1 MMKTCVLASGSEGN
15 CTYIE
20 TDTHKILV
28 DLGTNVKY
36 IKQKLTEIG
45 VSLDEIEYVIISH
58 VHDDH
63 VKALKTFI
71 KNYNATIFV
80 TRLMFQELSCLQEYP
95 NIVIYDEDIYLDELT
110 IGVIKTSHDTS
121 DSRNFI
127 FTSQRKSVA
136 YITDTGY
143 LNQKYFKQLS
153 NLNVY
158 LFESNHDVE
167 MLMNGPYPT
176 WLKNRVVGPVGHLS
190 NKDASVYLAKLIG
203 PETNKVVLMH
213 LSKHNNTEDIALET
227 LQNTFKEYD
236 IEFSNVSCARQ
247 KEKSELI
254 EL

>member
-1 MMKTCVLASGSEGN
+1 MKACVLASGSEGN

-20 TDTHKILV
+20 TENHKILV

-36 IKQKLTEIG
+36 IKEKLDEIG
-45 VSLDEIEYVIISH
+45 VSLEDIEYVIISH
-58 VHDDH
+58 VHGDH

-80 TRLMFQELSCLQEYP
+80 TRLMFQELPYLQEHP
-95 NIVIYDEDIYLDELT
+95 NIIIYEDDIYLDGLT
-110 IGVIKTSHDTS
+110 INVIKTSHDAS

-127 FTSQRKSVA
+127 FTSKRKSVA

-143 LNQKYFKQLS
+143 LNQKYFKLLS

-203 PETNKVVLMH
+203 PETSKVILMH

-227 LQNTFKEYD
+227 LYSTFKEYD
-236 IEFSNVSCARQ
+236 VEFANVSCAKQ

>member
-1 MMKTCVLASGSEGN
+1 MKTCVLASGSEGN

-20 TDTHKILV
+20 TNNLKILV

-36 IKQKLTEIG
+36 ISERLSELNIKLE
-45 VSLDEIEYVIISH
+45 DIEYIIISH

-63 VKALKTFI
+63 IKALKTYI
-71 KNYNATIFV
+71 KKYHATIFV
-80 TRLMFQELSCLQEYP
+80 TKLMLQELPTLKEYD
-95 NIVIYDEDIYLDELT
+95 NIIIYDDDIYLDGLK
-110 IGVIKTSHDTS
+110 INVIKTSHDSS
-121 DSRNFI
+121 DSRSFI
-127 FTSQRKSVA
+127 FTSENKSIA

-143 LNQKYFKQLS
+143 LNQKYFEELS

-176 WLKNRVVGPVGHLS
+176 WLKNRVVGPCGHLS

-203 PETNKVVLMH
+203 PSTNKIILTH
-213 LSKHNNTEDIALET
+213 LSHKNNTEEIALDT
-227 LQNTFKEYD
+227 IHKTFKEYN
-236 IEFSNVSCARQ
+236 IEFESITCAKQ

>member
-1 MMKTCVLASGSEGN
+1 MKTCVLASGSEGN

-20 TDTHKILV
+20 TENYKILV

-36 IKQKLTEIG
+36 IKEKLAEIN
-45 VSLDEIEYVIISH
+45 VSLEEIEYVIISH
-58 VHDDH
+58 VHADH

-71 KNYNATIFV
+71 KNYSATIFI
-80 TRLMFQELSCLQEYP
+80 TRLMLQELPCLQDYP
-95 NIVIYDEDIYLDELT
+95 NVIIYDDDIYLDGLT
-110 IGVIKTSHDTS
+110 IGVIKTSHDAS

-127 FTSQRKSVA
+127 FTSHRKSVA

-143 LNQKYFKQLS
+143 LNQKYFDKLS

-203 PETNKVVLMH
+203 PETSKVVLMH
-213 LSKHNNTEDIALET
+213 LSKHNNKEEIALET
-227 LQNTFKEYD
+227 LQNTFKEYEV
-236 IEFSNVSCARQ
+236 EFSNVSCAKQ